1 MLGMNSLSGR
11 SLTGADHL
19 RQSIRDV
26 LTTPVGSRVMRRDY
40 GSRLPE
46 LVDRPLNAETIAELR
61 IATVEALARWE
72 PRIEVQSV
80 SIQAGSGSGV
90 FEISMEAVV
99 RETGEVLTVE
109 GVAVS

>member
-1 MLGMNSLSGR
+1 MLGMNSFSGR

-26 LTTPVGSRVMRRDY
+26 LTTPLGSRVMRRSY

-46 LVDRPLNAETIAELR
+46 LIDRPLNAETVAELR

-72 PRIEVQSV
+72 PRVEVQSV
-80 SIQAGSGSGV
+80 AVRAGTGSSV

-99 RETGEVLTVE
+99 RDTGEVLTVE